1 MQSGKTMASF
11 ALYGTTVS
19 RGISIGRAH
28 LIPRAALDAHHYLVP
43 QEKVEAEVRR
53 LEAAI
58 EAVHNEL
65 ETIWSSLPKDA
76 PVELGAFLDVHAL
89 ILSDA
94 MIAKEPLNIIR
105 ARRYNAEWALLT
117 QIEELSS
124 QFDGIEDLYLR
135 ERKADIQQVAER
147 VMKNLQGQAKEEIEP
162 GVTPVSAEIP
172 EEDRIDMIVVAYDIS
187 PADMLH
193 FRDRT
198 FSGFI
203 SEVGSKNSHAAIV
216 ARSIDAPAVFGLP
229 NALMLIEQD
238 DWLIIDAD
246 TGVVIVNP
254 TSLVLEQYRVRK
266 VAREKALK
274 KLSKLKKTPTMT
286 HDGTPI
292 TLMANIEFPD
302 DCNAALE
309 NGASGIGLFR
319 SEFLFMGKTGDMGRL
334 PGEEEQFE
342 AYKKAVVI
350 MRGRPVTIR
359 TLDIGADKPIGISDF
374 SVLNPALGKR
384 AIRFCLAEPDI
395 FLTQLRAIL
404 RASAFGPV
412 RLLIPM
418 LVHAFEIDQTLAM
431 IEQAKSQLRSEKV
444 KYDQHISIGAMVEVP
459 AAIFAL
465 SMFTKRLDFLSIGT
479 NDLIQYSLAIDR
491 VDPEVAHLYNPLHPA
506 ILTML
511 STVIRA
517 GDKAGLPVSIC
528 GELAGDPAM
537 TRLLLG
543 MGLREFS
550 MHSTQLLTVK
560 QEIFNANLKELA
572 PKVKRVLSLGEPDAI
587 ERAVEKIRQ
596 LPAAV

>member
-11 ALYGTTVS
+11 ALHGTTVS

-28 LIPRAALDAHHYLVP
+28 LIPRAALDVRHYLVP
-43 QEKVEAEVRR
+43 QEKVEAEVTR

-65 ETIWSSLPKDA
+65 ESIWSSLPKDA
-76 PVELGAFLDVHAL
+76 PVELGAFLDVHAM

-117 QIEELSS
+117 QIEQLSA
-124 QFDGIEDLYLR
+124 QFDGIEDPYLR

-147 VMKNLQGQAKEEIEP
+147 VMKNLQGQVGENMPETAPVLAK
-162 GVTPVSAEIP
+162 IP
-172 EEDRIDMIVVAYDIS
+172 EEERIDMIVVAYDIS

-319 SEFLFMGKTGDMGRL
+319 SEFLFMSKAGDMSRL

-384 AIRFCLAEPDI
+384 AIRFCLAEPEL

-412 RLLIPM
+412 KLLIPM
-418 LVHAFEIDQTLAM
+418 LVHAFEIDQSLAM
-431 IEQAKSQLRSEKV
+431 IEQAKSQLKAEKV
-444 KYDQHISIGAMVEVP
+444 KFDPNIPIGAMVEVP

-465 SMFTKRLDFLSIGT
+465 SMFTSRLDFLSIGT

-517 GDKAGLPVSIC
+517 GAKAGLPVSIC

-560 QEIFNANLKELA
+560 QEILNASLKELA
-572 PKVKRVLSLGEPDAI
+572 PRVKRILSLGEPDAI
-587 ERAVEKIRQ
+587 ERAVEKVRQ